1 MTLSLIPC
9 MVVRTDYMKRFM
21 AESKFQQ
28 PYVNPL
34 IELCIFLPLALPTPA
49 AKSAKCF
56 ATTISKGFQDK

>member
-1 MTLSLIPC
+1 
-9 MVVRTDYMKRFM
+9 MVVRTDYIKRFM

-28 PYVNPL
+28 PYVKPFDRTL
-34 IELCIFLPLALPTPA
+34 YFFSPLALPTPA